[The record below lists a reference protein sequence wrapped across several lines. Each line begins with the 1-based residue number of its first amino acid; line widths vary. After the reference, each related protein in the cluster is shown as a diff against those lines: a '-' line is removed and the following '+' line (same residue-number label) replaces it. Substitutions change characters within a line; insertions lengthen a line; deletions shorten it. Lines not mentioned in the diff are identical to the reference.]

1 MADFIWSIYPR
12 LNAALNNEIF
22 LRIKNLIFILET
34 FDVELT
40 VVISA

>member
-1 MADFIWSIYPR
+1 MADFIWSIYSR

-22 LRIKNLIFILET
+22 LRIKNLTFILET